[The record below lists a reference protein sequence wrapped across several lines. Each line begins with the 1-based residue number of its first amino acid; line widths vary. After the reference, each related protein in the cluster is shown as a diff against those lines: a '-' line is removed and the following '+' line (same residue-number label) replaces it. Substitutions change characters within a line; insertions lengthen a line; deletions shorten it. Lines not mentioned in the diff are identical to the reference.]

1 MACITRPIKESSPT
15 FYRGRKGRPT
25 GPVLKQD
32 SDSFSIPTRSLS
44 RTPTY
49 VSRTTATL
57 KIPTSPT
64 SSDTPYDS
72 SDDDIIRPITAPPA
86 ILHCLSHY
94 VKSRKPR
101 PKPYDRTVPNVIE
114 RLCGEECS
122 GCTSSKNLPKDQ
134 RESLRLHR
142 GLKSLTPVA
151 LAHAVD
157 AIQADIEWRRVRAIA
172 AALHVD
178 AVQKHSK
185 FLDVTATSEADTY
198 VNAVSEPLETAYEV
212 LASCTHDELNDRKN
226 CSIAT
231 YELEETS
238 FVAADTEFDHF
249 ENIALTVVDS
259 EGSACSSDEELFDDN
274 S

>member
-134 RESLRLHR
+134 R
-142 GLKSLTPVA
+142 V
-151 LAHAVD
+151 
-157 AIQADIEWRRVRAIA
+157 
-172 AALHVD
+172 
-178 AVQKHSK
+178 
-185 FLDVTATSEADTY
+185 
-198 VNAVSEPLETAYEV
+198 
-212 LASCTHDELNDRKN
+212 C
-226 CSIAT
+226 
-231 YELEETS
+231 
-238 FVAADTEFDHF
+238 
-249 ENIALTVVDS
+249 
-259 EGSACSSDEELFDDN
+259 
-274 S
+274 

>member
-15 FYRGRKGRPT
+15 IYGGRKGCPA

-44 RTPTY
+44 GTPSY
-49 VSRTTATL
+49 VSRTTTPL
-57 KIPTSPT
+57 KIPTSPP

-72 SDDDIIRPITAPPA
+72 SDDDIIGPITAPPA
-86 ILHCLSHY
+86 MLRRLSDY
-94 VKSRKPR
+94 VKSTKPR
-101 PKPYDRTVPNVIE
+101 PKPYQRTVPNVIE

-134 RESLRLHR
+134 RESTRLQR
-142 GLKSLTPVA
+142 RLKSLTPVA
-151 LAHAVD
+151 LAHAVVV
-157 AIQADIEWRRVRAIA
+157 IQADIEWRRVHAIA

-198 VNAVSEPLETAYEV
+198 VNAVSEPFEAAYEA
-212 LASCTHDELNDRKN
+212 LASCTTDKLNDRKN

-238 FVAADTEFDHF
+238 FVAADVEFDHF
-249 ENIALTVVDS
+249 ETTALTVLDS
-259 EGSACSSDEELFDDN
+259 EGSASSSDEELFDDN